1 MTLTEVTPGVVHV
14 RQDDGTEFL
23 EYRLTLDYT
32 DERFGRITGMVTWRV
47 TDRDDVE
54 DTLRLAEV
62 HANAPVSDMWDDFG
76 RDLVMDA
83 IDRAA
88 RGASGG

>member
-32 DERFGRITGMVTWRV
+32 DERFGRITGMVT
-47 TDRDDVE
+47 
-54 DTLRLAEV
+54 
-62 HANAPVSDMWDDFG
+62 
-76 RDLVMDA
+76 
-83 IDRAA
+83 
-88 RGASGG
+88 ASTTTR